1 MAGPAWPSLRR
12 GPKLIQSHRLV
23 RWLHTASW
31 SRHFVRLTS
40 VFCIIA
46 RTQSPAGAG
55 LRRRT
60 HSDGLRGF
68 KSSPHKSA
76 LNLGLTLPAL
86 HCTDGGYEPM
96 PPTAQIYN
104 TVFVSQLR
112 GIGLLRSCSAPPAC
126 RCGGRNRAAVDGRN
140 SRPPQLRAWPSLGGA
155 R

>member
-31 SRHFVRLTS
+31 SRHFIRLTS

-46 RTQSPAGAG
+46 RTQQPAGAG

-60 HSDGLRGF
+60 HSDRLRGF

-76 LNLGLTLPAL
+76 LNLVLTLPAL
-86 HCTDGGYEPM
+86 HCTDDGYEPM
-96 PPTAQIYN
+96 PPHRSNLQHSLCLTAPRRW
-104 TVFVSQLR
+104 VASELLCAAGLPLR
-112 GIGLLRSCSAPPAC
+112 R
-126 RCGGRNRAAVDGRN
+126 
-140 SRPPQLRAWPSLGGA
+140 QE
-155 R
+155 